1 MLYFDVLIFVGI
13 ITFAFIVLLLI
24 WVAIRSKTFE
34 HPRIKAGKRGEKA
47 ATDIIKQVLQEGDE
61 LLTNVCINYRERM
74 AELDNVIINRSGI
87 IIVEVKNY
95 SGMLT
100 GEEDDYEWTKYKRSR
115 GGNTY
120 VQQVRNPIKQVK
132 RQVYLLSKVL
142 KCNGIGVWV
151 DGYVLLLNNNSPVHS
166 DMVLES
172 FWEIDQAIHRQSRKP
187 LSRKTIIAVK
197 EVLR

>member
-87 IIVEVKNY
+87 FIVEVKNY

-100 GEEDDYEWTKYKRSR
+100 GEEDDYEAQQRGKYICTA
-115 GGNTY
+115 GT
-120 VQQVRNPIKQVK
+120 
-132 RQVYLLSKVL
+132 
-142 KCNGIGVWV
+142 
-151 DGYVLLLNNNSPVHS
+151 
-166 DMVLES
+166 
-172 FWEIDQAIHRQSRKP
+172 
-187 LSRKTIIAVK
+187 
-197 EVLR
+197 